1 MQSCPTFD
9 RCHYCGWIHIPIYT
23 HGISKCCGLLQE
35 TPKRIHNRTTK
46 LSALPGFK
54 NTLWSVPAFAQS
66 GHRVIFE
73 ANLVRIVL
81 NADQPDQKEI
91 HIAPPFAHQ
100 SQIDYGA
107 NMAYAN
113 TAAAKQPDSTTNDTS
128 PSSTTQPRRRV
139 DLELLHARLGHQSI
153 KSLLAASHDSI
164 WEDTQI
170 RFAPDSFCI
179 SCKIATRRTIARGHR
194 PVSHPEYP
202 GQILFMA
209 LIHNPSQ
216 TSITASTYFPYYLL
230 IVCAYS
236 RYGVFLGCNDP
247 ISKSIINCIKNFSVY
262 HRPHLSYTLQ
272 YIAEI
277 HADAGTYFTSQ
288 ALKEWGLKMNIAIII
303 AGAHHQEMNGL
314 GERHWQAIRH

>member
-1 MQSCPTFD
+1 MTGNFDLLCNPVPHLTDVIIADGSISQST
-9 RCHYCGWIHIPIYT
+9 HIGSVHVQVYCKSHQKEYT
-23 HGISKCCGLLQE
+23 IELQ
-35 TPKRIHNRTTK
+35 NC
-46 LSALPGFK
+46 LCVPGFK

-66 GHRVIFE
+66 GHRIIFD
-73 ANLVRIVL
+73 ANIVRIIL
-81 NADQPDQKEI
+81 NIDQPHQLEI

-100 SQIDYGA
+100 SQIGYGA
-107 NMAYAN
+107 NMAFAN
-113 TAAAKQPDSTTNDTS
+113 TSVTPEPENETKPNSESNI
-128 PSSTTQPRRRV
+128 PPPRRHV

-179 SCKIATRRTIARGHR
+179 SCKIATRRTAARGSR

-202 GQILFMA
+202 GQILFMD

-236 RYGVFLGCNDP
+236 RYGVLLGCYDST
-247 ISKSIINCIKNFSVY
+247 SKSIWTCIENFCVY

-272 YIAEI
+272 DIAEI

-288 ALKEWGLKMNIAIII
+288 AL
-303 AGAHHQEMNGL
+303 
-314 GERHWQAIRH
+314 